1 VKSVR
6 YRGQERISLPT
17 EFKAEENPSA
27 LEIVLTNR
35 SATLIARVESSSG
48 NDAEVLRVL
57 LFPADPNQWNGTGR
71 TGISR
76 IGVLKDGVYEFRG
89 LRPAEYLVTIV
100 PEGMPFRDGDTHAL
114 EELSKTAERITLLED
129 DQRTIDLRR

>member
-1 VKSVR
+1 M
-6 YRGQERISLPT
+6 
-17 EFKAEENPSA
+17 
-27 LEIVLTNR
+27 
-35 SATLIARVESSSG
+35 
-48 NDAEVLRVL
+48 

-100 PEGMPFRDGDTHAL
+100 PEGMPLRDGDTRAL
-114 EELSKTAERITLLED
+114 EELSKIAERITLLED